1 MREDVKAC
9 ACKPPSRAFTDLDD
23 TGHCVTTEVR
33 SPSVLCGSQTFPF
46 LIVLPL
52 VERVFSA
59 WDITTAGIGAEI
71 LGSALFWLQLIVIY
85 LFAFG
90 AR

>member
-1 MREDVKAC
+1 
-9 ACKPPSRAFTDLDD
+9 
-23 TGHCVTTEVR
+23 
-33 SPSVLCGSQTFPF
+33 LCGSQTFPF

>member
-1 MREDVKAC
+1 MRDLSFDV
-9 ACKPPSRAFTDLDD
+9 
-23 TGHCVTTEVR
+23 
-33 SPSVLCGSQTFPF
+33 QTFPF
-46 LIVLPL
+46 LILLPL
-52 VERVFSA
+52 AEKIIGS

-71 LGSALFWLQLIVIY
+71 LGSSLFWLQLIVIY